1 MNAPPMTTLA
11 KRACG
16 PCTVCCTALKI
27 ETPELRKPAGT
38 PCKHLCGSGCGIY
51 ETRPPV
57 CQQFL
62 CGWRLFPELT
72 ADWRPDLS
80 GVLVMRKAPTE
91 LPPAWRNAPY
101 GVELA
106 IVGGEQAVTRPGFA
120 EYAAALMAKNI
131 PVFLSASS
139 PSTLLNEH
147 VDGGAGLPALRQK
160 LLQLYGL
167 LHAARWK
174 RGKLLML
181 LPLYRL
187 LLDRQRVLVQK
198 STGKSK
204 G

>member
-1 MNAPPMTTLA
+1 MTTLS

-16 PCTVCCTALKI
+16 PCTVCCTELKI
-27 ETPELRKPAGT
+27 ETQEFRKAANT
-38 PCKHLCGSGCGIY
+38 VCKHLCGAGCSIY
-51 ETRPPV
+51 EARPSV

-72 ADWRPDLS
+72 DDWRPDLS
-80 GVLVMRKAPTE
+80 GVLVMRKAPAE
-91 LPPAWRNAPY
+91 LPPAWQSAPY

-106 IVGGEQAVTRPGFA
+106 ITGKEAVSRPGFA
-120 EYAAALMAKNI
+120 EYAASLLARNI
-131 PVFLSASS
+131 PVFLSAAS

-160 LLQLYGL
+160 LQQLYGL
-167 LHAARWK
+167 LYAARWK
-174 RGKLLML
+174 RGKLLVL

-187 LLDRQRVLVQK
+187 LLDRQRFLAQK
-198 STGKSK
+198 SPGKSK